1 MKKESSGILR
11 FLYNTVPGRMVLK
24 IITSPTISR
33 IGGAYMDCRVSKIHI
48 KGFIK
53 NNNIDMTQYEKAK
66 YGCFNDCFTRKIK
79 KEMRP
84 INMEENA
91 FIAPCD
97 GRLSAYHI
105 SENSDFYIKKSY
117 YSVADLIKNSK
128 KTPDFN
134 GGVCLVFRLCV
145 DDYHRYGYVDDGK
158 IVENNYVPGVL
169 HTVRPIA
176 LNRYPVFVQ
185 NSREYSVIETNNFG
199 TIAQIEVGA
208 LMIGKIK
215 NHQKSG
221 LVKKGCEKGMF
232 LYGGSTIV
240 VLLEKDKVD
249 IDEKYFRN
257 TANDIETKVKF
268 GSTIGI
274 KLSD

>member
-1 MKKESSGILR
+1 
-11 FLYNTVPGRMVLK
+11 
-24 IITSPTISR
+24 
-33 IGGAYMDCRVSKIHI
+33 MDCRVSKIHI

-128 KTPDFN
+128 KAPDFN

-145 DDYHRYGYVDDGK
+145 DDYHRYGCVDDGK

-221 LVKKGCEKGMF
+221 LVKKGREKGMF

-274 KLSD
+274 KSSD

>member
-1 MKKESSGILR
+1 MHLSLHVTEDCQ
-11 FLYNTVPGRMVLK
+11 P
-24 IITSPTISR
+24 IIFQKTR
-33 IGGAYMDCRVSKIHI
+33 I
-48 KGFIK
+48 FI
-53 NNNIDMTQYEKAK
+53 
-66 YGCFNDCFTRKIK
+66 
-79 KEMRP
+79 
-84 INMEENA
+84 
-91 FIAPCD
+91 
-97 GRLSAYHI
+97 
-105 SENSDFYIKKSY
+105 IKKSY

-128 KTPDFN
+128 KAPDFN

-221 LVKKGCEKGMF
+221 LVKKR
-232 LYGGSTIV
+232 S
-240 VLLEKDKVD
+240 
-249 IDEKYFRN
+249 
-257 TANDIETKVKF
+257 
-268 GSTIGI
+268 
-274 KLSD
+274 

>member
-24 IITSPTISR
+24 IITSPTISK

-117 YSVADLIKNSK
+117 YSVAELIKNSK

>member
-24 IITSPTISR
+24 IITSPTISK

-128 KTPDFN
+128 KALDFN

-221 LVKKGCEKGMF
+221 LVKKGREKGMF

-257 TANDIETKVKF
+257 TVNDIETKVKF

-274 KLSD
+274 KSSD